1 MAHALQ
7 EFLNAAN
14 SNTLRSNNQY
24 EVEAQSG
31 YSDIDEV
38 LQKAVMFGQNF
49 TLPNRTLEFASVS
62 YKGAE
67 FANLVPTTMKWETE
81 HTMTIIADVNG
92 EYRRAFL
99 AWQGKVINP
108 DISGGSKFEGERSMN
123 DQSILRVR
131 LLDSNNDDVVETY
144 KFYNVK
150 ISSVGGIS
158 LTYEG
163 GDKATFDV
171 TFKSTYW
178 EIEKSEKGA
187 LTNQK

>member
-14 SNTLRSNNQY
+14 SNTLRANNQY
-24 EVEAQSG
+24 EGEAQSG

>member
-14 SNTLRSNNQY
+14 SNTLRANNQY

-49 TLPNRTLEFASVS
+49 TLPNRTLEFASVN

-67 FANLVPTTMKWETE
+67 FANLVPTTMKWENE

>member
-14 SNTLRSNNQY
+14 SNTRGANNQY
-24 EVEAQSG
+24 EGEAQSG

-38 LQKAVMFGQNF
+38 LQKVVMFGQNF

>member
-7 EFLNAAN
+7 DFLNAAN
-14 SNTLRSNNQY
+14 SNTIRSTNQY
-24 EVEAQSG
+24 EIEIQSG

-38 LQKAVMFGQNF
+38 LQTAAMFGQNF

-67 FANLVPTTMKWETE
+67 FTNLVPTTMKWETD
-81 HTMTIIADVNG
+81 HAMTVIADING
-92 EYRRAFL
+92 DYRRAFL

-108 DISGGSKFEGERSMN
+108 DISGGSKFEGERQMN
-123 DQSILRVR
+123 DQSIIRIR
-131 LLDSNNDDVVETY
+131 LFDSDNETIIETY

-150 ISSVGGIS
+150 IASVGGIS
-158 LTYEG
+158 LQYEG
-163 GDKATFDV
+163 GDKATFEV
-171 TFKSTYW
+171 GFKSTYW
-178 EIEKSEKGA
+178 EIEKAEKGK

>member
-1 MAHALQ
+1 MAHALKD
-7 EFLNAAN
+7 FLNAAN
-14 SNTLRSNNQY
+14 SNTIRSTNQY
-24 EVEAQSG
+24 EIEIQSG

>member
-14 SNTLRSNNQY
+14 SNTIRANNQFEI
-24 EVEAQSG
+24 EVASG
-31 YSDIDEV
+31 YPEIDEV

-49 TLPNRTLEFASVS
+49 TLPNRTLEFANVS

-67 FANLVPTTMKWETE
+67 FTNLVPTRMTWEQD
-81 HTMTIIADVNG
+81 HTMTVIADVNG

-108 DISGGSKFEGERSMN
+108 DISGGSKFEGERGIN

-131 LLDSNNDDVVETY
+131 LLDSNNEDVAETY
-144 KFYNVK
+144 KFYNIK
-150 ISSVGGIS
+150 IKSVGGIS

-163 GDKATFDV
+163 GDKATFEV
-171 TFKSTYW
+171 QFSSTYW
-178 EIEKSEKGA
+178 EIENAANGK
-187 LTNQK
+187 LTSQK

>member
-14 SNTLRSNNQY
+14 SNTIRANNQY

-38 LQKAVMFGQNF
+38 LQKAVMFGQIF

-67 FANLVPTTMKWETE
+67 FANLVPTTMKWENE

-108 DISGGSKFEGERSMN
+108 DISGGSKFEGERQMN

-178 EIEKSEKGA
+178 EIEKAEKGK
-187 LTNQK
+187 LINQK

>member
-1 MAHALQ
+1 MAHSLQ

-14 SNTLRSNNQY
+14 NNTIRANNQY
-24 EVEAQSG
+24 EVEAASG
-31 YSDIDEV
+31 YPEIDKV
-38 LQKAVMFGQNF
+38 LQTAVLFGQNF
-49 TLPNRTLEFASVS
+49 TLPNRTLEFAAVS
-62 YKGAE
+62 YKGASFE
-67 FANLVPTTMKWETE
+67 NLVPTTMKWETE
-81 HTMTIIADVNG
+81 HTMTIVADVAG

-108 DISGGSKFEGERSMN
+108 DISGGSRFEGERSMN
-123 DQSILRVR
+123 EQSVVRVH
-131 LLDSNNDDVVETY
+131 LLDSDNDTVTETY

-150 ISSVGGIS
+150 ISSVGGLS

-178 EIEKSEKGA
+178 EIEKSNKGA
-187 LTNQK
+187 LIGQK

>member
-7 EFLNAAN
+7 KFLDAAN
-14 SNTLRSNNQY
+14 SNTVRANNQW
-24 EVEAQSG
+24 ELDATSG
-31 YSDIDEV
+31 YADIDKV
-38 LQKAVMFGQNF
+38 LEKAVMFGQGF
-49 TLPNRTLEFASVS
+49 QLPNRTLEFASVH

-81 HTMTIIADVNG
+81 HTVTIVADVNG

-108 DISGGSKFEGERSMN
+108 DISGGSKFEGDRSIN
-123 DQSILRVR
+123 NKSLIRVH
-131 LLDSNNDDVVETY
+131 LLDKDNETVVETY

-150 ISSVGGIS
+150 ISSVGGIA

-178 EIEKSEKGA
+178 EIEKANNGA

>member
-7 EFLNAAN
+7 EFLNAVN
-14 SNTLRSNNQY
+14 SNTIRANNQY
-24 EVEAQSG
+24 EVEALAG

-81 HTMTIIADVNG
+81 HTMTIVADVNG

>member
-108 DISGGSKFEGERSMN
+108 DISGGSKFEGERSIN

-131 LLDSNNDDVVETY
+131 LLDSNNENVAETY

-178 EIEKSEKGA
+178 EIENAANGK
-187 LTNQK
+187 LTSQK